1 MVVDLAKDA
10 AETSLTQIDAV
21 KYLASHHVFSQ
32 DLPSV
37 SRKNSQAL
45 HLSAW
50 SPIVPR
56 GRLAKKTKK
65 VFVALLIGL
74 MITFWR
80 LPCQLK
86 NLSTAAACLTS

>member
-56 GRLAKKTKK
+56 GRLAKKNEKS
-65 VFVALLIGL
+65 VRRPPHWVDDHFLE
-74 MITFWR
+74 
-80 LPCQLK
+80 
-86 NLSTAAACLTS
+86 AAVPA